1 MKTRHFFGAMTLALA
16 SLTLASCSGGG
27 SSDSGFFGA
36 LPGEM
41 TQYESEMK
49 ALEEKAKDIKTEA
62 DKKKLIAESQEIQEK
77 YTTKIEE
84 TAKALDG
91 TELKVTDGEF
101 AVAQP
106 ITLTFDGF
114 ASKKELT
121 PRFKLG
127 GALSVPA
134 DFRRPAL
141 YDDPAER
148 GADRIGILHPPP
160 PASAQGRRPDAFGRE
175 DQKRHV
181 RRRVL

>member
-1 MKTRHFFGAMTLALA
+1 MKTRHFFGAMALALA

-27 SSDSGFFGA
+27 SSDSGLFGA

-41 TQYESEMK
+41 TRYESEMK

-106 ITLTFDGF
+106 VTLTFDGF

-127 GALSVPA
+127 GALRS
-134 DFRRPAL
+134 RRFLARGSPDRRHL
-141 YDDPAER
+141 YRISRRLRCR
-148 GADRIGILHPPP
+148 GDRHLRQ
-160 PASAQGRRPDAFGRE
+160 QGRLR
-175 DQKRHV
+175 
-181 RRRVL
+181 